1 MPVQIREANA
11 QDAQS
16 LAELL
21 KEIGWFESF
30 KNEPLEVTSQRVR
43 GHVEQCRADK
53 SHSIFVAASSDGK
66 IVGYGSV
73 HWLPYLFLQGP
84 EGYVS
89 ELFVRK
95 SARGQGLGRELLRK
109 IEAEARARGCVRLS
123 LINLRNRESY
133 LRQFYVKAGWEERA
147 RGCQFRL
154 SDQVNGRFRILGLA
168 EGVCLLIVQFPPQEV
183 SRKAPGRFRQLWIV
197 ALAVGHGESVAGAVE
212 EVPIQRLSVG
222 LQTRH

>member
-21 KEIGWFESF
+21 KDIGWFESF

-43 GHVEQCRADK
+43 VHVEQCRADK
-53 SHSIFVAASSDGK
+53 SHSIFVAESSDRN

-89 ELFVRK
+89 ELFVRQ
-95 SARGQGLGRELLRK
+95 SARGQGIGRELLK
-109 IEAEARARGCVRLS
+109 TIETEANARGCVRLS

-133 LRQFYVKAGWEERA
+133 LRQFYVKAGWEERPEA
-147 RGCQFRL
+147 ANFIY
-154 SDQVNGRFRILGLA
+154 RI
-168 EGVCLLIVQFPPQEV
+168 P
-183 SRKAPGRFRQLWIV
+183 
-197 ALAVGHGESVAGAVE
+197 
-212 EVPIQRLSVG
+212 
-222 LQTRH
+222 